1 MSSISSAT
9 STLNTQALTAPRG
22 RHHGGELLD
31 TAAKALG
38 LSKDD
43 LVSQLTSGKS
53 LDDVAASQGVSHD
66 DLAAALKAK
75 MPPELAASDQAND
88 LINTITSK
96 KGMPTRAARGL
107 QGPPPG
113 TPPPGTQSPGTADNS
128 SGVLGSHL
136 TEAQKNT
143 LDKLSS
149 LLGTDPAGLLD
160 SLRSGSSTLSDLVS
174 AKGVNQDSLA
184 SILQDGLLFDATV

>member
-43 LVSQLTSGKS
+43 LVSQLKSGKS
-53 LDDVAASQGVSHD
+53 LDDVAAAQGVSHD

-88 LINTITSK
+88 LIDAITSK

-113 TPPPGTQSPGTADNS
+113 TAPPGTQPTDNS
-128 SGVLGSHL
+128 SGVLGSTL
-136 TEAQKNT
+136 TEAQQTT

-149 LLGTDPAGLLD
+149 LLGTDSAGLLD
-160 SLRSGSSTLSDLVS
+160 SLRSGSSNLSDLIS

-184 SILQDGLLFDATV
+184 SILQDGLLFDAKV